1 MEPPLSPDPIPDLDA
16 TSVSLLTRLHDL
28 GDESAWRHF
37 FDRYWKLIYNFSRRS
52 GLGDADAQDIV
63 QQVMV
68 NLTTALPKFEQDPQR
83 GRFKTWL
90 LTIVKR
96 RIIDLQRRRGRRP
109 SDSIEIE
116 QVEGNCESELEER
129 WDDEWRNHVLNTAME
144 RVRACVSARQFLTYD
159 LLARQGASVAEVCR
173 ALDIN
178 AASVYLAK
186 HRVGKLMRREIERLE
201 AGRQ

>member
-1 MEPPLSPDPIPDLDA
+1 MDSPLPQAPSPDLEI

-28 GDESAWRHF
+28 GDESAWRNF
-37 FDRYWKLIYNFSRRS
+37 FDRYWQLIYNFSRRS

-63 QQVMV
+63 QQVML
-68 NLTTALPKFEQDPQR
+68 NLTTALPKFEQDPKR

-96 RIIDLQRRRGRRP
+96 RIIDLQRRRGRMASSP
-109 SDSIEIE
+109 MAIEL
-116 QVEGNCESELEER
+116 VAGKGESEFEER
-129 WDDEWRNHVLNTAME
+129 WDDEWRSHVLNTAME
-144 RVRACVSARQFLTYD
+144 RARARVPARQFLIYD
-159 LLARQGASVAEVCR
+159 LLARQGASVPEVCR

-186 HRVGKLMRREIERLE
+186 HRVGKLMTREIESLE